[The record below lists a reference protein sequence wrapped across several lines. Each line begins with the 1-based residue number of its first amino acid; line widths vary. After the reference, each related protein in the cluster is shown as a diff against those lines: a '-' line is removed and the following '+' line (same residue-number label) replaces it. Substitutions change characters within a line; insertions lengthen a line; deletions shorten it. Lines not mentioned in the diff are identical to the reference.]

1 MFASHM
7 IAIKSTLNW
16 SETTCN
22 ETTLWINW
30 TPFEMADE
38 LPSCNCW
45 FSSQQSVYMASNP
58 KKKCKSWLNIVKN
71 HLGRA
76 NFVLFSNLF
85 HPVVSKLKQDSCHKV
100 HASLYIYTV
109 SFSYFFHFLLF
120 MSRLNVKF
128 CHKNFP
134 LLIVFHYLWTQNG
147 KSVTDE
153 IWNSGA
159 CTIKSLCKWLLAF

>member
-58 KKKCKSWLNIVKN
+58 KKKCKSWQNIVKN

-100 HASLYIYTV
+100 HAIYIYCFILIFFPF
-109 SFSYFFHFLLF
+109 SFIYVQIECEILSQ
-120 MSRLNVKF
+120 KF
-128 CHKNFP
+128 SITDRFP
-134 LLIVFHYLWTQNG
+134 LSLDTEWKKCYW
-147 KSVTDE
+147 
-153 IWNSGA
+153 WNL
-159 CTIKSLCKWLLAF
+159 KF